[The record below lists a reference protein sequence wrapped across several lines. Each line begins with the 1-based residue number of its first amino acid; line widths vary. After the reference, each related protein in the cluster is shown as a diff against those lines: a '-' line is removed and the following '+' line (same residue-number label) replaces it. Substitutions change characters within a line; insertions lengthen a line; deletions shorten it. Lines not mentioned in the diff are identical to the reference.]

1 MTERSCEAIQSVL
14 VDYVD
19 RELSAHDSQAV
30 AQHLAGCSACRENAS
45 SLERSLVLTR
55 AIWLDN
61 LRGSKVAPAAV
72 AARGSA
78 IHRLRRVAVAACIL
92 ITGGLFLFFP
102 IRQSAEQ
109 PLTYGQ
115 IEQHVTRAAAAA
127 RLLAATRILA
137 TCEGTKAAVEQQCRY
152 ILSNY
157 PDTRAASE
165 LQADASSLLKG
176 ASYD

>member
-1 MTERSCEAIQSVL
+1 MTERSCEEIQNVL

-19 RELSAHDSQAV
+19 RERSEHDSQAV
-30 AQHLAGCSACRENAS
+30 AQHLAGCPACREIVS

-55 AIWLDN
+55 VIWLDN
-61 LRGSKVAPAAV
+61 LKGSKVAPAAM
-72 AARGSA
+72 AARMSA
-78 IHRLRRVAVAACIL
+78 IHRLRRVAVAAGIL
-92 ITGGLFLFFP
+92 ITGGVFLFSA

-115 IEQHVTRAAAAA
+115 IEQRVTRAAAAA

-137 TCEGTKAAVEQQCRY
+137 TCEGTKSAVEQQCRY

-157 PDTRAASE
+157 PDTPAASE

-176 ASYD
+176 APYD